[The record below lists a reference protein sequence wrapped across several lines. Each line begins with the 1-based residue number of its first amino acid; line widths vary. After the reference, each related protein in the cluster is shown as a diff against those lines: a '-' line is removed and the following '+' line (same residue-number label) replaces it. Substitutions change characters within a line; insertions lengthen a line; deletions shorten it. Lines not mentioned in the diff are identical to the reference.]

1 MSPVWVYLYGVIG
14 NITPILAG
22 LLIVAAIVMVIVV
35 IASVCWLFYMA
46 EYDDAGKDKKEE
58 MIEQLKMA
66 KEQLSLSEK
75 QELSFREITKKYGI
89 KLKEIKNNDSN
100 KQDKMK
106 MLKES
111 RAAKDAEIKLLLT
124 EEQYGKYLQMLEER
138 RSQMTNRKRD

>member
-1 MSPVWVYLYGVIG
+1 MKNFKLS
-14 NITPILAG
+14 
-22 LLIVAAIVMVIVV
+22 LIISFLFALNSNAI
-35 IASVCWLFYMA
+35 IAQ
-46 EYDDAGKDKKEE
+46 ETDKKEE
-58 MIEQLKMA
+58 MIEQLKIA

-75 QELSFREITKKYGI
+75 QELSFREITKKYAI

-111 RAAKDAEIKLLLT
+111 RTAKDAEIKLLLT
-124 EEQYGKYLQMLEER
+124 EEQYDKYLQMLEER